1 SSSSNYFHLLR
12 AQAANLGTQSMRP
25 LVIMSP
31 KSLLRNKTVSDPIS
45 KFTSGKFE
53 PILTEK
59 HDKEAVKKVVLAS
72 GKMFIDLKEHLAK
85 NPNNSILLIAVERLY
100 PFPAS
105 EIEAILN
112 DLPNLETVAWVQEEP
127 KNQ

>member
-1 SSSSNYFHLLR
+1 MTVANLQ
-12 AQAANLGTQSMRP
+12 AQVTISFTSASCNLGTNQRP

-53 PILTEK
+53 PILTEE

-105 EIEAILN
+105 EM
-112 DLPNLETVAWVQEEP
+112 
-127 KNQ
+127 KHFK